1 MMLKPI
7 GDRVLVKPSKEEE
20 KSPGGILL
28 PDTAKEKPQKGE
40 IIAVGSGRNLESGEK
55 VDLEVK
61 KGDTVIYSKYGG
73 TEIKHNG
80 TDYLILRESDILA
93 IVENGKESKKK

>member
-80 TDYLILRESDILA
+80 TDYLILREQDILA